1 MLPLSGPAWPRWERT
16 KKRALESRLKERA
29 AELSQARNLD
39 LSPQGRK
46 RTQFAGNSGL
56 CIFAS
61 GGSAGSILSLAHGKE
76 TEVVSGPGHKGTH

>member
-1 MLPLSGPAWPRWERT
+1 MLPLSGPAWSGWGRT
-16 KKRALESRLKERA
+16 KEKALENRLKECA
-29 AELSQARNLD
+29 AELSPARNLD
-39 LSPQGRK
+39 LSPQGGK

-76 TEVVSGPGHKGTH
+76 TEVAPGPGRKGAH